1 MLVLGIDL
9 GGTNVRVGL
18 ADGGKIIRVEEMP
31 LVKTEDEWGVLNCI
45 YELID
50 RFADEAISG
59 IGIGVPSVVDPEKG
73 IVYDVQNIPSWKEVH
88 LKELLEEKY
97 KLPVYVNN
105 DANCFAAGEKYF
117 GKAINYSD
125 CVGLILGTGVG
136 AGLIINNKLYSGT
149 NCGAGEFGML
159 AYKDK
164 NYEAYCSGQFFEW
177 KYKTDGGELYRR
189 AESGE
194 PEALEIFSEFGSHVG
209 EVIKVIV
216 YSIDPEII
224 VLGGSGSKSFRF
236 FRKQMWKTLES
247 FGYPK
252 SIEKL
257 KIEVSETEQGAIL
270 GAAALYYNAFGGGE
284 GSKNTPF

>member
-1 MLVLGIDL
+1 MHVLGIDL

-18 ADGGKIIRVEEMP
+18 ADRDKIIRVEAMP
-31 LVKTEDEWGVLNCI
+31 LNNTEDEQGVLNSI

-50 RFADEAISG
+50 KFAGDEISG
-59 IGIGVPSVVDPEKG
+59 IGIGVPSVVDQEKG
-73 IVYDVQNIPSWKEVH
+73 IVYDAQNIPSWKEVH
-88 LKELLEEKY
+88 LKEKLEEKY
-97 KLPVYVNN
+97 KYPVYVNN

-117 GKAINYSD
+117 GKAIKYSD
-125 CVGLILGTGVG
+125 SVGLILGTGLG

-164 NYEAYCSGQFFEW
+164 NYEAYCSGQFFDW
-177 KYKTDGGELYRR
+177 KYKTDGVSLYRR
-189 AESGE
+189 AEAGDVES
-194 PEALEIFSEFGSHVG
+194 LEIFSEFGSHVG

-216 YSIDPEII
+216 YTIDPEII
-224 VLGGSGSKSFRF
+224 VLGGSVSKSFGF
-236 FRKQMWKTLES
+236 FRKGIWKALER

-257 KIEVSETEQGAIL
+257 IIEVSETEQSAIL
-270 GAAALYYNAFGGGE
+270 GAAALYYNAGKVRSRE
-284 GSKNTPF
+284 